1 MPEAWISRNHGA
13 VSSAVSPTLYRRPD
27 LGHAGGVVSGIAQ
40 HTGLRWRT
48 VAVVFAILTVSG
60 GLGLALYLAYW
71 IILPTAPGIPRRSL
85 PRIFRL
91 SPRIS
96 EVIFGTALAAVLI
109 VVIILRLPTGGLVLP
124 SLLVV
129 VGGAFVWRQAL
140 DEIQLRERNARSL
153 EPAAPRSRTR
163 FVVGA
168 VLVVSGAALVLHG
181 ADFTAIRD
189 GLLAMLVTVIGI
201 AVITGPWWVGLVT
214 QLSAERRERIRSQER
229 EEIAAHLHDSVLQT
243 LALIQRNA
251 DSPREVVRLA
261 RGQERDLR
269 DLLYGTRS
277 TSGRFADTLRAAAAE
292 VEDAYAV
299 SIDVVAVGD
308 CELDD
313 ELTAVCFAA
322 REAMVNAAKHAGVS
336 EVTVYAE
343 LEDDAASVF
352 IRDRGVG
359 FDPTTVEGDRHGVRD
374 SIVSRVERHG
384 GTADIR
390 SDATG
395 TDVHLRM
402 PR

>member
-1 MPEAWISRNHGA
+1 
-13 VSSAVSPTLYRRPD
+13 
-27 LGHAGGVVSGIAQ
+27 
-40 HTGLRWRT
+40 
-48 VAVVFAILTVSG
+48 
-60 GLGLALYLAYW
+60 
-71 IILPTAPGIPRRSL
+71 
-85 PRIFRL
+85 
-91 SPRIS
+91 
-96 EVIFGTALAAVLI
+96 
-109 VVIILRLPTGGLVLP
+109 
-124 SLLVV
+124 
-129 VGGAFVWRQAL
+129 
-140 DEIQLRERNARSL
+140 
-153 EPAAPRSRTR
+153 
-163 FVVGA
+163 
-168 VLVVSGAALVLHG
+168 
-181 ADFTAIRD
+181 
-189 GLLAMLVTVIGI
+189 
-201 AVITGPWWVGLVT
+201 
-214 QLSAERRERIRSQER
+214 
-229 EEIAAHLHDSVLQT
+229 
-243 LALIQRNA
+243 
-251 DSPREVVRLA
+251 VRLA

-308 CELDD
+308 CDLDD

-359 FDPTTVEGDRHGVRD
+359 FDPTNVEDDRHGVRD